1 MRKTA
6 CLPETHH
13 RGFPVVYE
21 SISMK
26 HRSSSSVRSSNYSAL
41 WFGLDRS
48 RPGSPPIQLITLYH
62 SMNESNIY
70 RLPNGVKALFL
81 FTNRTFYKYLNIKKM
96 TQIQL
101 FLHLFLDNVQIN
113 TQMFDDRQMIVDNVQ
128 FMSGFFS
135 KYLIGI

>member
-1 MRKTA
+1 MRETA

-26 HRSSSSVRSSNYSAL
+26 HRTLSVRSSNYSAL

-70 RLPNGVKALFL
+70 RLPSGVKALFL
-81 FTNRTFYKYLNIKKM
+81 FTNRTLYKYLNIKNDIDSIIF
-96 TQIQL
+96 TFVL
-101 FLHLFLDNVQIN
+101 
-113 TQMFDDRQMIVDNVQ
+113 
-128 FMSGFFS
+128 G
-135 KYLIGI
+135 